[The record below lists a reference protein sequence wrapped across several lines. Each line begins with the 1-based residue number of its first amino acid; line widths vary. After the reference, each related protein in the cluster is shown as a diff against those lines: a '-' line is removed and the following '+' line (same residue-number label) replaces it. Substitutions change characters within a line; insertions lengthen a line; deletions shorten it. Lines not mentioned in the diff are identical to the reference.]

1 MVVIIEAPQS
11 WGIARHPERLAFRYQ
26 GKYGGKF
33 TSFLISQPEIE
44 ISRQRSRWTIH
55 AVPRRTFEISGS
67 FQIVGGKP
75 GHGSRR

>member
-11 WGIARHPERLAFRYQ
+11 RGITRHPEHLAFRYQ
-26 GKYGGKF
+26 GNYGGKF
-33 TSFLISQPEIE
+33 TGFLISQPEIE
-44 ISRQRSRWTIH
+44 PSGDRSPWITH
-55 AVPRRTFEISGS
+55 AVPRREIEISGS